1 MRAIS
6 KNIFLN
12 TLFCQHLGWAA
23 RRDNTKVT
31 LSFSQEFQIEQ
42 GKEVHRRAR
51 SLFPGAAVIDEI
63 RVDKAVEKTAEL
75 IKDKNNV
82 AIIEPAFRVG
92 GLVARAD
99 IIKREGDGWHLIEV
113 KSSVNPKA
121 EYIDDMAYT
130 AMVASASGLKINNI
144 SLLILSKDYRLGM
157 NDEELFVLIESTDKV
172 MQHVDIF
179 AGLMND
185 VEGLLDQ
192 EEAPERNLTLKC
204 KKCGI
209 FKDCLGSGIENHI
222 FLIPRLSQKKFDK
235 LDAEGI
241 YKIEDVPDGFDLTD
255 NQKKVHYAIKNDT
268 PYIGEGL
275 KSELDNISWPAYYLD
290 FETCITA
297 IPLYPDIAP
306 HTQIPT
312 QYSIHKYDDVGK
324 EVDHFEYIAD
334 PAKDCQRDLAENLIK
349 DLNSEGSIIVYSSFE
364 NTRIKQLATLYPDL
378 AKKLSEIQGRLVDL
392 EKIIKDNFIHPKF
405 EGSTSIKKTLPALA
419 PEFTYEGMEIADGF
433 TASAYF
439 AYMAQGKFDKDKMD
453 SIIANL
459 LEYCKL
465 DTLGMVKLHERLAEN
480 V

>member
-12 TLFCQHLGWAA
+12 TLFCQHLGWAM
-23 RRDNTKVT
+23 RRDDTGSSLT
-31 LSFSQEFQIEQ
+31 FSEEFQINQ

-51 SLFPGAAVIDEI
+51 SLFPGAALIDEI
-63 RVDKAVEKTAEL
+63 RIDSAVGKTAEL
-75 IKDKNNV
+75 IKDTNNV
-82 AIIEPAFRVG
+82 VIIEPAFKVG

-99 IIKREGDGWHLIEV
+99 IIEREGDGWHLIEV
-113 KSSVNPKA
+113 KSSLNPKA

-130 AMVASASGLKINNI
+130 AMVARASGLNIKKI
-144 SLLILSKDYRLGM
+144 SLLILSNEYRLGM
-157 NDEELFVLIESTDKV
+157 NDEDLFVLIDSTDNV
-172 MQHVDIF
+172 MQQVEIF
-179 AGLMND
+179 ADIMNA

-192 EEAPERNLTLKC
+192 ELAPERNLTLKC

-241 YKIEDVPDGFDLTD
+241 YRIQDIPDGFDLTD
-255 NQKKVHYAIKNDT
+255 NQKKVHFAIKNNA
-268 PYIGEGL
+268 PYIDEGL
-275 KSELDNISWPAYYLD
+275 KSELNNIKWPAYYLD

-297 IPLYPDIAP
+297 IPLYADIAP

-312 QYSIHKYDDVGK
+312 QYSIHKYESIGS
-324 EVDHFEYIAD
+324 ETGHFEYIAD
-334 PAKDCQRDLAENLIK
+334 PAKDCRRELAEKLIT

-364 NTRIKQLATLYPDL
+364 NTRIKQLIELFPDL
-378 AKKLSEIQGRLVDL
+378 ADQLKKVQERLVDL
-392 EKIIKDNFIHPKF
+392 EKIIKENFIHPKF
-405 EGSTSIKKTLPALA
+405 EGKTSIKKTLPALA

-439 AYMAQGKFDKDKMD
+439 AYMAQGKFDKEKMD
-453 SIIANL
+453 SIIGNL

-465 DTLGMVKLHERLAEN
+465 DTLGMVKLHECLVEN